1 MAGTETSGTE
11 PSQQF
16 QSRVTRVVHIKE
28 WFRTVQSRT
37 FQSRDSSVPDVSV
50 PGRFSPGRFSPG
62 TFQSQDV
69 SVPDLDD
76 GKFSNHF
83 SNFSYYDHN

>member
-1 MAGTETSGTE
+1 M
-11 PSQQF
+11 
-16 QSRVTRVVHIKE
+16 
-28 WFRTVQSRT
+28 VQ
-37 FQSRDSSVPDVSV
+37 DGSVPDVSV
-50 PGRFSPGRFSPG
+50 PGQFSPGRFSPG

>member
-1 MAGTETSGTE
+1 M
-11 PSQQF
+11 SQ
-16 QSRVTRVVHIKE
+16 
-28 WFRTVQSRT
+28 
-37 FQSRDSSVPDVSV
+37 DVSV
-50 PGRFSPGRFSPG
+50 PDAR

-69 SVPDLDD
+69 SVLDLDD